1 MSTRETGLVTPRS
14 PRGSRVPAAAL
25 PSRHR
30 EYLAALAT
38 AAVLAQLL
46 VAQLT
51 LAAAVLLALT
61 GRITRW
67 RPHFLA
73 VPAGAGLA
81 WMLAAGPRSAAAD
94 YLSVPR
100 RLAGFVTGPG
110 GRHGSLTSV
119 FARLPGQLPLAL
131 IAGAAEAGALL
142 WLSRAG
148 RGPAAS
154 WRPGLIA
161 SIRYRSAAR
170 LLAAGRTVTARG
182 CAIGI
187 EVSTGRRAELSW
199 AQAERAVLICGAQDT
214 SLFEICLP
222 AVCAALRR
230 RKAVL
235 IADLTGGSLLARQ
248 ARQLAA
254 SLGLT
259 IGPLASPDGPSHGL
273 PGLTAA
279 AGQLFRRRGSAI
291 APPAP
296 VSVTA
301 LTGVLT
307 GLRDLGLRADALA
320 WIHGCE
326 HADPG
331 ALADLIRAGRDAGTG
346 LLLSTASV
354 QAAAGL
360 GSVVEA
366 VIAAGPIGR
375 ALAMQLASAV
385 ADPMTAP
392 PSGVPRPAPRD
403 PAVQPD
409 QGLAATFPPE
419 APGHQAAARALES
432 QPAGSFAVLARG
444 RAGPQPG
451 CTPVPLRAV
460 TP

>member
-1 MSTRETGLVTPRS
+1 M
-14 PRGSRVPAAAL
+14 
-25 PSRHR
+25 
-30 EYLAALAT
+30 
-38 AAVLAQLL
+38 AQLL

-51 LAAAVLLALT
+51 LAAAVLFALT
-61 GRITRW
+61 GRIARW

-81 WMLAAGPRSAAAD
+81 WMLAVGPRPAVAD

-100 RLAGFVTGPG
+100 RLAGFLTGSG
-110 GRHGSLTSV
+110 GRHPALSGA
-119 FARLPGQLPLAL
+119 FAGLPGQLPLAL
-131 IAGAAEAGALL
+131 MAGAAEAGVLL
-142 WLSRAG
+142 WFSRAR
-148 RGPAAS
+148 RGAAAS

-161 SIRYRSAAR
+161 GVRYRSAAR
-170 LLAAGRTVTARG
+170 LLAAGRTVTAGG

-199 AQAERAVLICGAQDT
+199 TQAEQAVLICGARDT

-235 IADLTGGSLLARQ
+235 IADLTGGSVPARQ
-248 ARQLAA
+248 ARQLAG

-259 IGPLASPDGPSHGL
+259 IGELASHDRPSNDRPGNEL
-273 PGLTAA
+273 PSLTAA
-279 AGQLFRRRGSAI
+279 VGQLFRRRGPAI

-301 LTGVLT
+301 LAGVLT

-326 HADPG
+326 YADPG
-331 ALADLIRAGRDAGTG
+331 ALADLITAGRDTGTS

-360 GSVVEA
+360 GSIVEA
-366 VIAAGPIGR
+366 AIAAGPIGR
-375 ALAMQLASAV
+375 ELAVQLAVAV

-392 PSGVPRPAPRD
+392 PPAGLRSATAARP
-403 PAVQPD
+403 VQPD
-409 QGLAATFPPE
+409 QDPAATFPSE
-419 APGHQAAARALES
+419 APGHQAAARALET
-432 QPAGSFAVLARG
+432 QPAGTFAVLARG
-444 RAGPQPG
+444 RPMPQAG
-451 CTPVPLRAV
+451 CAPVPLRAV